1 MKNFFTL
8 ALLISLYGS
17 AQHNKN
23 VLFLGNSYTYG
34 NNLPALVAN
43 IAESLGDS
51 LYHDQNTPGGYT
63 LNGHSTNNNSIG
75 KIQQGGWDRVVLQD
89 QSQIPSLNPAFV
101 ATNSLPYAMALS
113 DTIYKYNDCGK
124 PLFFMTWGRQNGDA
138 ANCPNYPPSCTY
150 EGMQGRLRSSYL
162 LMGTQN
168 NAPTSPVGAVWR
180 EFRDNFP
187 NTNLYAG
194 DGSHPNLNGS
204 YLAAC
209 TFYASIYHKSPVG
222 AWKPLNMD
230 STLAFTIQTQT
241 NTTVFDSLNV
251 WGIDTTL
258 PPNNTVWN
266 IQSVTLTS
274 ATYNFAATDS
284 LNLDSVTWDFGDGS
298 FGSGF
303 QVSHDY
309 TSTQNYSVIS
319 KHWKN
324 CTWSTNTISHNGIP
338 PGSLYESASSKF
350 NIYPN
355 PSLDRISVQTELK
368 GKIDYSILSTT
379 GQIVLSGKLQ
389 NEEINLSALGEGLY
403 ILLLEV
409 DGKLYRQKVIK
420 E

>member
-17 AQHNKN
+17 AQHNKK

-34 NNLPALVAN
+34 NNLPGLVAN

-63 LNGHSTNNNSIG
+63 LNGHSTNSNSIG
-75 KIQQGGWDRVVLQD
+75 KIQQDGWDYVVLQD
-89 QSQIPSLNPAFV
+89 QSQIPSLNPTFV
-101 ATNSLPYAMALS
+101 AANSLPYAMALS

-138 ANCPNYPPSCTY
+138 ANCANYPPSCTY
-150 EGMQGRLRSSYL
+150 VGMQGRLRSSYL

-209 TFYASIYHKSPVG
+209 TFYASIYHKSPIG
-222 AWKPLNMD
+222 AWKPTNMD

-251 WGIDTTL
+251 WGIDTML
-258 PPNNTVWN
+258 PPK
-266 IQSVTLTS
+266 SVTYYQTS
-274 ATYNFAATDS
+274 TTPNQVDVAFFGNDS
-284 LNLDSVTWDFGDGS
+284 LVLDSVTWNFGNGNS
-298 FGSGF
+298 ASGF
-303 QVSHDY
+303 
-309 TSTQNYSVIS
+309 SVINGYFNS
-319 KHWKN
+319 GTYTVISQHWQGCLN
-324 CTWSTNTISHNGIP
+324 SIDTSEVYVYPWSVG
-338 PGSLYESASSKF
+338 ESASNAF
-350 NIYPN
+350 DIYPN
-355 PSLDRISVQTELK
+355 PTSDRIAVKTDLQ
-368 GKIDYSILSTT
+368 GKTDYSILTTT
-379 GQIVLSGKLQ
+379 GQKVLFGIVQ
-389 NEEINLSALGEGLY
+389 NEEINLSDLPLGLY
-403 ILLLEV
+403 MLRLEV
-409 DGKLYRQKVIK
+409 DGKHYHQKVVK